1 MYTGTGAGSAGK
13 KSTSGASFSTGVQ
26 GDLKKKRVLREIA
39 ITSKIM
45 KLEQRNLRHFVAKSS
60 T

>member
-1 MYTGTGAGSAGK
+1 MYIIHYIS
-13 KSTSGASFSTGVQ
+13 
-26 GDLKKKRVLREIA
+26 GDLKKRVLRKIA
-39 ITSKIM
+39 ITSKII

>member
-1 MYTGTGAGSAGK
+1 MKNFWQFLMQRGRRKWAI
-13 KSTSGASFSTGVQ
+13 Q
-26 GDLKKKRVLREIA
+26 GDLKKRVLRKIA
-39 ITSKIM
+39 ITSKII